1 MVWIFKSHTGKASLK
16 TFKLGVVSLIK
27 LHIDTTYIF
36 MGDKIQQSFSAASQI
51 KKIKDEPGYK
61 ISYEYAFKLFRFA
74 DPVVE
79 LRNMIIKSMGI
90 GKKVTSQKSLATSQK
105 SFLNI

>member
-1 MVWIFKSHTGKASLK
+1 
-16 TFKLGVVSLIK
+16 
-27 LHIDTTYIF
+27 

-61 ISYEYAFKLFRFA
+61 ISYEYAFKLFKFP

-79 LRNMIIKSMGI
+79 LRNIIIKSMGI